1 MTITYHVG
9 NIIRG
14 TTADR
19 TGGTWTNLPAGWLFI
34 ESNGLAIY
42 RWNATTWDLIGAGA
56 LASLTG
62 TLAVGRGGTGATTLT
77 GILKGNGASA
87 ITAGAT
93 VTVAEGGT
101 GATTLTGVLKGNGTS
116 AITAAAQ
123 LAIADGGTGAAT
135 ATAAFDALSPMTTA
149 GDIIYGGASGT
160 RTRLATGTANQLL
173 RVNSGATAPE
183 WASTLSGLTLTTP
196 IINGVKGGDVAI
208 TSADSPYTA
217 LATTRII
224 RADATSGAITI
235 NLPTAVGIAGF
246 TYKIYRTDIVAS
258 TNIITVDANS
268 TETIDGSLTYRI
280 YPAEWIHLE
289 SDGANWQVIA
299 RPNPNLYG
307 YYVRRAVTNIGWIA
321 GFSSSTATALLTSTT
336 SPAANLLWA
345 LPIIVARTTKFD
357 KIQFRTRTAST
368 LGHSRAGI
376 YYDNGNC
383 YPGVLMF
390 DTGSIDTTVTPAIM
404 ETTIT
409 AGLQVFQPGL
419 YWLAYEQDTA
429 TGQIDILST
438 NTNVINVMGVSM
450 STSTH
455 AWHYNVA
462 HTYGALPD
470 PYTAAATA
478 SNVSSAVGTPIPAIL
493 LHPL

>member
-116 AITAAAQ
+116 AVTAAAQ
-123 LAIADGGTGAAT
+123 LAVADGGTGAGTLTGVVSGNGTSAFT
-135 ATAAFDALSPMTTA
+135 ASNTLA
-149 GDIIYGGASGT
+149 GI
-160 RTRLATGTANQLL
+160 
-173 RVNSGATAPE
+173 
-183 WASTLSGLTLTTP
+183 TLTTP
-196 IINGVKGGDVAI
+196 IINGIMGGDVSI
-208 TSADSPYTA
+208 NNTNSPYTA

-246 TYKIYRTDIVAS
+246 IYKIYRTDIVAS

-268 TETIDGSLTYRI
+268 TETIDGSLVYRI
-280 YPAEWIHLE
+280 YPGEWIHIE

-307 YYVRRAVTNIGWIA
+307 YYVRKAVTNIGWIA

-336 SPAANLLWA
+336 SPALNTLWA
-345 LPIIVARTTKFD
+345 LPLIVSRTTKFD
-357 KIQFRTRTAST
+357 KIQFRVRTAST
-368 LGHSRAGI
+368 TGHSRAGI
-376 YYDNGNC
+376 YADNGNT
-383 YPGVLMF
+383 YPGALIF
-390 DTGSIDTTVTPAIM
+390 DTGSIDTSGAPQIY

-438 NTNVINVMGVSM
+438 NTNVINVLGVSM

-470 PYTAAATA
+470 PYTAGATA